1 MTVVELLICVLIGIF
16 GIVLG
21 WLLGQQKAKVQLS
34 LADERLK
41 QAAENM
47 EAQKQAFEERKKE
60 METHFKVLAGDALK
74 ANREDFI
81 ALANQNFQVAQ
92 EKANKELEVRKK
104 AIEGLVKPLGENL
117 DKLEKANKE
126 LEKSRQ
132 GAYGELKVTLERL
145 QKETKDLIQTS
156 GNLST
161 ALRGSIQDRGRWGQV
176 SLRNIAEA
184 AGMLNHCDFEEEY
197 TLKSGEGGKR
207 PDMVVRFPQGAMI
220 PVDAKAPMAAYLRAH
235 ESNDPDVRKEHFKV
249 HAKDLAKHVKT
260 LADRDYSSLIE
271 GELDFTVMFIPSDP
285 ILAAAFEHDAN
296 LQIQAFEKRVL
307 IATPVT
313 LIALLRTVSI
323 YWQQQSMAENARDIC
338 NQAKEVYDRVAIFAD
353 HLSKVGSGLKSAV
366 SNYNKAVGSFDRKIV
381 PAGRKLAKM
390 EVTVASSRELNEL
403 PLLEIEPDDSWLLSL
418 RNFSSIVKIDRSS
431 GEVVWGLGGV
441 VNDFDIT
448 GTPFLH
454 EHQFD
459 LEGDSLLVF
468 DNDGLAGNQS
478 RVVEY
483 DFDEEGRTAEEI
495 WSYVPDPSIYCF
507 VLGDVERMDGDDRL
521 ITWSAAGSIERV
533 TQAGEQVWQLTT
545 PLGYV
550 IGFNSLES
558 SLYRD
563 P

>member
-1 MTVVELLICVLIGIF
+1 MNKYSALLVLASLACKGDKSEDTGETQADLPVLSGVETNLSEWIPTVITVTWESDIPSTGRVEFGANGSLDHATPLSSEGTSHEALLLGMTADTEVSYRVVLESDAGEVAGEIQTTTTGPMPLGPPEPSTTGSSAGNYMIIPWLGVSNGIMILDPEGQLVWWWTDERDLQIYRARLSLDGQSILYNAGSISGDPAENSQLVRVSLDGSEETTTDIPLLAHDFVELEDGTIGA
-16 GIVLG
+16 IVI
-21 WLLGQQKAKVQLS
+21 
-34 LADERLK
+34 EI
-41 QAAENM
+41 
-47 EAQKQAFEERKKE
+47 
-60 METHFKVLAGDALK
+60 
-74 ANREDFI
+74 REDADGEEIRGDSIVEISPDGTQTTIWSAWDSWDPEETSSGDPGDVGWTFAN
-81 ALANQNFQVAQ
+81 AL
-92 EKANKELEVRKK
+92 
-104 AIEGLVKPLGENL
+104 
-117 DKLEKANKE
+117 D
-126 LEKSRQ
+126 
-132 GAYGELKVTLERL
+132 Y
-145 QKETKDLIQTS
+145 D
-156 GNLST
+156 
-161 ALRGSIQDRGRWGQV
+161 
-176 SLRNIAEA
+176 
-184 AGMLNHCDFEEEY
+184 
-197 TLKSGEGGKR
+197 
-207 PDMVVRFPQGAMI
+207 
-220 PVDAKAPMAAYLRAH
+220 
-235 ESNDPDVRKEHFKV
+235 ES
-249 HAKDLAKHVKT
+249 
-260 LADRDYSSLIE
+260 
-271 GELDFTVMFIPSDP
+271 
-285 ILAAAFEHDAN
+285 
-296 LQIQAFEKRVL
+296 
-307 IATPVT
+307 
-313 LIALLRTVSI
+313 
-323 YWQQQSMAENARDIC
+323 
-338 NQAKEVYDRVAIFAD
+338 
-353 HLSKVGSGLKSAV
+353 
-366 SNYNKAVGSFDRKIV
+366 
-381 PAGRKLAKM
+381 
-390 EVTVASSRELNEL
+390 
-403 PLLEIEPDDSWLLSL
+403 DDSWLLSL